1 MSIKCLA
8 IDDEPLAL
16 RQIVSYISRT
26 PFLEHIMSFDNAVE
40 ASAWLKDGGQCDVI
54 FLDINMPE
62 LSGVDF
68 VRSLENPPLVIF
80 TTAYSEYAVEGFRL
94 DAIDYLLKPFSYNDF
109 LRAAQKAQSVYE
121 LIALK
126 NRVDSTTAATVP
138 VPDGVVE
145 KDCISVRADH
155 KTSLVKYSNIVY
167 LESVGEYVRI
177 TLSDG
182 TKMVTL
188 FRLKNMESALPQ
200 DRFMRVHRSYIINLE
215 HVTGYTKGRVFLT
228 NDEYTP
234 IGENYKETFVKFIE
248 KIG

>member
-16 RQIVSYISRT
+16 RQVVSYISCT
-26 PFLEHIMSFDNAVE
+26 PFLELVKSFDNAVE
-40 ASAWLKDGGQCDVI
+40 ASAWLKEGGQCDVV

-68 VRSLENPPLVIF
+68 VRSLDNPPLVIF

-94 DAIDYLLKPFSYNDF
+94 DAIDYLLKPFSFNDF
-109 LRAAQKAQSVYE
+109 SRAAQKAQSVCE
-121 LIALK
+121 LIRLK
-126 NRVDSTTAATVP
+126 SKVESTAATP
-138 VPDGVVE
+138 VPDGTVE

-155 KTSLVKYSNIVY
+155 KTSLVKYSSIVY

-177 TLSDG
+177 NLSDG

-188 FRLKNMESALPQ
+188 FRLKNMESALPT

-228 NDEYTP
+228 NDEYAP
-234 IGENYKETFVKFIE
+234 IGENYKDTFVKFIE

>member
-1 MSIKCLA
+1 MSVKCLA

-16 RQIVSYISRT
+16 RQIVNYISRV
-26 PFLEHIMSFDNAVE
+26 PSLEIVESFDNAVE
-40 ASAWLKDGGQCDVI
+40 AARWLEEGGECDAI

-68 VRSLENPPLVIF
+68 VKSLENPPIVVF
-80 TTAYSEYAVEGFRL
+80 TTAYSEYAIEGYKL
-94 DAIDYLLKPFSYNDF
+94 DAIDYLLKPFSF
-109 LRAAQKAQSVYE
+109 EEFSRAAQKVVSVCE
-121 LIALK
+121 LKALK
-126 NRVDSTTAATVP
+126 SRMDTAVP
-138 VPDGVVE
+138 VSDGAAD
-145 KDCISVRADH
+145 KDCISIRADH
-155 KTSLVKYSNIVY
+155 KTSLVKYSNIVF

-177 TLSDG
+177 NLADG

-188 FRLKNMESALPQ
+188 FRLKNMESALPS

-228 NDEYTP
+228 NNEYTP
-234 IGENYKETFVKFIE
+234 IGENYKETFVKFVE